1 MNGEATIEEL
11 LAAVAERD
19 KAAFRLLY
27 QRTSAKLY
35 GIVLRILPDRAQAE
49 DAMQDVYVRIWRNAG
64 GYDAARGRPI
74 TWLAAIARNMAI
86 DVRRRE
92 GARGAGREAEID
104 LDLLGGRED
113 APSSERLAALS
124 ACLSRLEPDQRKLIL
139 AAYLQG
145 ESREE
150 LAERLDRPVGTIKS
164 WLHRGLAVLRTCLDG

>member
-92 GARGAGREAEID
+92 GARGAGREVEID